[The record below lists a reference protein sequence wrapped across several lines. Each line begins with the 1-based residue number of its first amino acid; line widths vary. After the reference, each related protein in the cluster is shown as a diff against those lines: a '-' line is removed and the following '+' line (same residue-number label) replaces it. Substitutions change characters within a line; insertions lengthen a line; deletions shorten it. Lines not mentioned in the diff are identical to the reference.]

1 MAPGLLLAS
10 ISQEKEARGGEGK
23 EKEKEEEEDEEELQ
37 VCMCK
42 SVNVHEIFS
51 SVFFIHT
58 HDSSPFVF
66 LPPFPPSK
74 KNYFSFN
81 PSPSQINMGAQEPQ
95 KCHV

>member
-23 EKEKEEEEDEEELQ
+23 EKEKEEEEDEEEQ
-37 VCMCK
+37 QACMCK

-58 HDSSPFVF
+58 HDSSPFVCPC
-66 LPPFPPSK
+66 LPFPPPK
-74 KNYFSFN
+74 KLFFLQPMPKPN
-81 PSPSQINMGAQEPQ
+81 
-95 KCHV
+95 